1 MIHYSDSI
9 VHTRDTRLFLDALTS
24 FLEESKTSSEIIT
37 KFQDYIENEQY
48 ETECIQIDIEE
59 NIGNISREITD
70 KRIMARINQFVI
82 SNRSMLSQ
90 CIILITNR
98 WTHFQ
103 SEQRR
108 FRSGTHF
115 IIGIIINQLNT
126 ISKESMIHLRMN

>member
-1 MIHYSDSI
+1 MIHYLDSI
-9 VHTRDTRLFLDALTS
+9 VQTRDTKLFSDALIS

-103 SEQRR
+103 SKQRR
-108 FRSGTHF
+108 FR
-115 IIGIIINQLNT
+115 
-126 ISKESMIHLRMN
+126 